1 VVLRLDGR
9 LAVRDR
15 PEVEAAHDADRE
27 GHDDGEDV
35 YQDECDLRDVV
46 RPVEL
51 FSLSERPGAVEFMIA
66 HHVGRSRPQRL
77 QDVREARYAE
87 GNTGYDE
94 VRHEHDEVA
103 LVVQADALVYPCVEF
118 QRGFKEIE
126 RCYPHCNIM
135 NKDRF

>member
-35 YQDECDLRDVV
+35 YQDERDLRDVV

-51 FSLSERPGAVEFMIA
+51 SSLSERPAAVEFMIA

-94 VRHEHDEVA
+94 VRHEHDEMS
-103 LVVQADALVYPCVEF
+103 LVVQADALVYPYTKVSAGI
-118 QRGFKEIE
+118 QGKRGMV
-126 RCYPHCNIM
+126 PTL
-135 NKDRF
+135 